1 MSLSADSE
9 IFLLTVN
16 VIKAR
21 ANKSKI
27 PQSRL
32 HCEFKA
38 QQMNIL
44 SQYKQK
50 TISCRRLEIKRR
62 SVRNGD
68 FDFRCKAQVRTKP
81 YVNSQSKC
89 NSSKEVAFKLKNST
103 I

>member
-1 MSLSADSE
+1 
-9 IFLLTVN
+9 LLTVN

-44 SQYKQK
+44 SQYKKLFHAGGLKSRDVPSGTAILISAVRRRYGQNHIQK
-50 TISCRRLEIKRR
+50 CSICT
-62 SVRNGD
+62 
-68 FDFRCKAQVRTKP
+68 
-81 YVNSQSKC
+81 
-89 NSSKEVAFKLKNST
+89 
-103 I
+103 